1 MFDIKLLREDFE
13 QTKKRLAK
21 RGKDYNLE
29 GFFLLDEKRKEL
41 LKKSETLKARQNAAS
56 KTIPA
61 LKKEGK
67 DTTETMAEMKK
78 LSDEIKALEPEV
90 RACDEELANFLM
102 DIPNVP
108 HESVPVGLTDK
119 DNVTIRTWGTPTVFD
134 FEPKPHWEIGV
145 ELGIFDPTTAVKIA
159 GSRFTMLRGLGAKL
173 ERALIN
179 FMLDTH
185 TAKGYEEIMPP
196 YIANRKSMTG
206 TGQLPDKEGQ
216 LFHLEGTE
224 LFLIP
229 TAETPLTNIHQ
240 DDIIPADKLPLLFT
254 AYSPSFRKEAGAAG
268 RDTRGLIRMHQFNKV
283 EIFKL
288 TRPEDSYEE
297 LEKLT
302 ADAEDILI
310 KLGLPYSVTNQC
322 AGDLGFS
329 NAKTYDLNV
338 WMPSYQRFVEISS
351 CSNFEAFQARRA
363 GIRYKE
369 SAGKPVFPHTL
380 NGSGL
385 AANRTT
391 AAILENF
398 QTKDGRVIIPEV
410 LVPYMGG
417 VKEIG
422 KFS

>member
-1 MFDIKLLREDFE
+1 MFDNRALRENFDE
-13 QTKKRLAK
+13 TKRLLSR
-21 RGKDYNLE
+21 RGKDFGLE
-29 GFFLLDEKRKEL
+29 RFFELDTKRKEL
-41 LKKSETLKARQNAAS
+41 LKTSEEMKARQNAAS
-56 KTIPA
+56 KQIPV

-67 DTTETMAEMKK
+67 DTAEVMAEMKE
-78 LSDEIKALEPEV
+78 LSEKIKALEPEV
-90 RACDEELANFLM
+90 REVDELLNDFLL

-108 HESVPVGLTDK
+108 HETVPEGLSEK
-119 DNVTIRTWGTPTVFD
+119 DDVVVRTWGAPPKFGFT
-134 FEPKPHWEIGV
+134 PKPHWELG
-145 ELGIFDPTTAVKIA
+145 ELLGIFDPATAVKIA
-159 GSRFTMLRGLGAKL
+159 GSRFTMLRGLGARL

-179 FMLDTH
+179 FMLDRH
-185 TAKGYEEIMPP
+185 VCHGYEEIMPP

-216 LFHLEGTE
+216 LYHLEDTD

-229 TAETPLTNIHQ
+229 TSETPLTNIHQ
-240 DDIIPADKLPLLFT
+240 DDIIDGTKLPVLFT
-254 AYSPSFRKEAGAAG
+254 AYSACFRKEAGAAG

-288 TRPEDSYEE
+288 SRPEESYDE

-302 ADAEDILI
+302 ADAEDIL
-310 KLGLPYSVTNQC
+310 KQLGLPYSVTCLC
-322 AGDLGFS
+322 AGELGFS
-329 NAKTYDLNV
+329 NAKTYDINV
-338 WMPSYQRFVEISS
+338 WMPSYNRYVEISS

-363 GIRYKE
+363 GIRFKDE
-369 SAGKPVFPHTL
+369 PGQKPSHVHTL

-398 QTKDGRVIIPEV
+398 QTEDGNVTIPEV

-417 VKEIG
+417 ITEIS
-422 KFS
+422 FS

>member
-1 MFDIKLLREDFE
+1 MFDIRTLRENFEETKKLLS
-13 QTKKRLAK
+13 K
-21 RGKDYNLE
+21 RGRDFGLE
-29 GFFLLDEKRKEL
+29 RFFELDAKRKEL
-41 LKKSETLKARQNAAS
+41 LKKTEEMKAKQNAAS
-56 KTIPA
+56 KQIPQ

-67 DTTETMAEMKK
+67 DTSEVMAEMKA
-78 LSDEIKALEPEV
+78 LSDEIKALEPKV
-90 RACDEELANFLM
+90 REIDEKLNEFLL

-108 HESVPVGLTDK
+108 HESVPEGHGES
-119 DNVTIRTWGTPTVFD
+119 DNVVVRTWGTPTKFD
-134 FEPKPHWEIGV
+134 YEPKPHWELGE
-145 ELGIFDPTTAVKIA
+145 ELGIFDPATAVKIA

-179 FMLDTH
+179 FMLDRH
-185 TAKGYEEIMPP
+185 TAHGYEEIMPP

-206 TGQLPDKEGQ
+206 TGALPDKEGQ
-216 LFHLEGTE
+216 LYHLEGTD

-240 DDIIPADKLPLLFT
+240 DDIIDGKILPVLYT

-288 TRPEDSYEE
+288 SRPEDSYEE

-302 ADAEDILI
+302 ADAEDILQ
-310 KLGLPYSVTNQC
+310 KLGLPYNVTCLC

-329 NAKTYDLNV
+329 NAKTYDINV
-338 WMPSYQRFVEISS
+338 WMPSYNRYVEISS
-351 CSNFEAFQARRA
+351 CSNFEAFQARRT
-363 GIRYKE
+363 GIRFKDE
-369 SAGKPVFPHTL
+369 AGAKPAFVHTL

-398 QTKDGRVIIPEV
+398 QTIDGKVVIPGV
-410 LVPYMGG
+410 LVPYMAG
-417 VKEIG
+417 VKEITAN
-422 KFS
+422 